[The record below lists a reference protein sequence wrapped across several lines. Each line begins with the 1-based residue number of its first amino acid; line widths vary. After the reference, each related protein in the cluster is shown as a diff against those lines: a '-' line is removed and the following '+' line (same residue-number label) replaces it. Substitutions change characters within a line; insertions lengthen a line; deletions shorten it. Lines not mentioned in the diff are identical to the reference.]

1 MKCHCTIAYSI
12 LTSGIAT
19 LRISILGRQKLEML
33 FWCGNVEGEPN
44 IGINISFRG
53 QVIRVLEESDNV
65 DTPIPLTDLFGNLM
79 AYRWLFLVE
88 KFEQI

>member
-1 MKCHCTIAYSI
+1 
-12 LTSGIAT
+12 
-19 LRISILGRQKLEML
+19 ML